1 MTTTRITDIRSTFWR
16 FLKLFIQ
23 SLFFLVVTGN
33 AVSSTDPGRMTPSSL
48 DENSEVKDTKK
59 RKKRAHNNDD
69 DQASYQEK
77 FLALQKK
84 QLEDQVAQEERQMQ
98 FFQKFLDEQR
108 KLESEEREKDRKFFL
123 QLSTILKGK

>member
-1 MTTTRITDIRSTFWR
+1 M
-16 FLKLFIQ
+16 KLFIR
-23 SLFFLVVTGN
+23 SLFFLVRTGN
-33 AVSSTDPGRMTPSSL
+33 AASSTDPGRTTQSSL

-84 QLEDQVAQEERQMQ
+84 QLENQVAQEERQMQ
-98 FFQKFLDEQR
+98 VFQKFLDEQR
-108 KLESEEREKDRKFFL
+108 KLESEEREKDRIFFL
-123 QLSTILKGK
+123 QLSIILKDK

>member
-1 MTTTRITDIRSTFWR
+1 M
-16 FLKLFIQ
+16 KLFIR
-23 SLFFLVVTGN
+23 SLFFLVRTGN
-33 AVSSTDPGRMTPSSL
+33 AASSTDPGRMTPLSL

-59 RKKRAHNNDD
+59 RKKTAHNNDD

-84 QLEDQVAQEERQMQ
+84 QLENQVAQEERQMQ

-108 KLESEEREKDRKFFL
+108 KRESEER
-123 QLSTILKGK
+123 

>member
-1 MTTTRITDIRSTFWR
+1 M
-16 FLKLFIQ
+16 KLFIR
-23 SLFFLVVTGN
+23 SLFFLVRTGN
-33 AVSSTDPGRMTPSSL
+33 AASSTDPGRITQSSL

-84 QLEDQVAQEERQMQ
+84 QLENQVAQEERQMQ

-108 KLESEEREKDRKFFL
+108 KRESEER
-123 QLSTILKGK
+123 

>member
-1 MTTTRITDIRSTFWR
+1 MKT
-16 FLKLFIQ
+16 LKLR
-23 SLFFLVVTGN
+23 VTKN
-33 AVSSTDPGRMTPSSL
+33 A
-48 DENSEVKDTKK
+48 
-59 RKKRAHNNDD
+59 KRAHNNDD

-84 QLEDQVAQEERQMQ
+84 QLENQVAQEERQMQ

-123 QLSTILKGK
+123 QLSIILKDK

>member
-1 MTTTRITDIRSTFWR
+1 
-16 FLKLFIQ
+16 
-23 SLFFLVVTGN
+23 
-33 AVSSTDPGRMTPSSL
+33 MTPSSL

-59 RKKRAHNNDD
+59 RKKRAHNNDY

-84 QLEDQVAQEERQMQ
+84 QLENQVAQEERQMQ

-123 QLSTILKGK
+123 QSSTILKDK